1 MDYKSKYIKYKIKYI
16 NLLGGTPKNFGV
28 KKNSGSDNSG
38 KYSNQ
43 CMWLSIIDYLNG
55 VLGNNFNLDTIRAIG
70 SNNNTKINNKTEE
83 FVTEYHLK
91 SLINVSNTFDLQ
103 IHLYIAFT
111 DNTQQVVIS
120 NEPNWII
127 GNQSSQ
133 NVVSIVSYGSHF
145 ELITSIGDRQLY
157 GGKIKDNNKFIPNRE
172 LALGIKINEV
182 NKLSQSQ
189 LSRIDE
195 LLEISVNLK
204 RVVLDLEKELKSNQL
219 RLSDLENSF
228 ILDEKNINLSN
239 EEAQIAII
247 TSFQEYQIFLK
258 KTISYTTK
266 ELNDM
271 KKDLEIIE
279 KEINLLVS

>member
-83 FVTEYHLK
+83 FDTEYHLK